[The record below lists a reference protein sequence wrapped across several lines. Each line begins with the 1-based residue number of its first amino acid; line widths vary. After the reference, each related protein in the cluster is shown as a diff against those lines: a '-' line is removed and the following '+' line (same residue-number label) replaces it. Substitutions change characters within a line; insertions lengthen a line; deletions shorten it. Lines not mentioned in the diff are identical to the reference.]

1 MTLAELMKKDKHVAP
16 LFEGVYAADTLPRR
30 LHKRPALIICNTDPI
45 TLPGQHW
52 VAFHVSRNGHGE
64 YWDSYG
70 GKPFVKQHRTFLDRV
85 CKNWTYNTT
94 SLQAIDSDVCGEYCV
109 LYLVHRA
116 HGFSLRPFVKKYF
129 STNPAKNDQVARTL
143 FKRMYSHKCRCILPS
158 DAHTQRSCGRR

>member
-70 GKPFVKQHRTFLDRV
+70 GKPFVKQHRTF
-85 CKNWTYNTT
+85 
-94 SLQAIDSDVCGEYCV
+94 
-109 LYLVHRA
+109 
-116 HGFSLRPFVKKYF
+116 
-129 STNPAKNDQVARTL
+129 
-143 FKRMYSHKCRCILPS
+143 
-158 DAHTQRSCGRR
+158 